1 MISETEKE
9 DIAVANYQDGY
20 LDGMEKGET
29 KHAIETAQRMRKDK
43 VPVETIIKYTGL
55 TEEQVRAL

>member
-9 DIAVANYQDGY
+9 DIAVANYQDGF
-20 LDGMEKGET
+20 LDGMEKKTRDDARNFKALGVEPSIIAQ
-29 KHAIETAQRMRKDK
+29 AI
-43 VPVETIIKYTGL
+43 GL